1 MAIVRLNNISQQT
14 LRWAVRRA
22 GLSEEGGVN
31 AFPLLRQWLDG
42 DKLPTLAQLT
52 KFASKF
58 HVPLGYLFLRQP
70 PQESIPFPVFR
81 GEAGIDSKF
90 DLNVYDTVMNIQSR
104 QEWLED
110 YLKENNIDGC
120 DLVGSINY
128 RVPVNEAVAL
138 LRDTLKLEPRWAFGL
153 ASVSAAVGILTDK
166 LEQCGIFVA
175 FNGVVGNNTHRVLDV
190 NECRGFALVN
200 ASAPYIFVNSG
211 DAKSAQMFTLI
222 HEAAHLMLGV
232 SAGHAGE
239 DIFLH
244 NVTERYCDAVAA
256 EFLVSQSV
264 LRNVWNG
271 NIKWMA
277 NKFKVSEV
285 VVARRGHDLGFLSD
299 ADYQAFWLEYSHRPK
314 AKKSSKGGDFYL
326 SSVKRIGRTFAIH
339 VRNAVN
345 NRELSYTEAYRLTGL
360 YGNTFQH
367 FMNNNI

>member
-70 PQESIPFPVFR
+70 PHESIPFPVFR
-81 GEAGIDSKF
+81 GEAGIDCRF

-110 YLKENNIDGC
+110 YLRENNIDGC

-222 HEAAHLMLGV
+222 HEAAHLMLGK
-232 SAGHAGE
+232 SAGHAGTE
-239 DIFLH
+239 ISLH
-244 NVTERYCDAVAA
+244 DVTERYCDAVAA
-256 EFLVSQSV
+256 EFLVPQSD
-264 LRNVWNG
+264 LRIIWNG
-271 NIKWMA
+271 DFKWMA
-277 NKFKVSEV
+277 NRFKVSEIV
-285 VVARRGHDLGFLSD
+285 IARRGHDLRLLSD
-299 ADYQAFWLEYSHRPK
+299 TDYREFWQQYSHRPNR
-314 AKKSSKGGDFYL
+314 KSSSRGGDFYL
-326 SSVKRIGRTFAIH
+326 SSLKRVGKTFAIH

-345 NRELSYTEAYRLTGL
+345 NRELSYSEAYRLTGL
-360 YGNTFQH
+360 YGDTFQH
-367 FMNNNI
+367 FMTNNI